1 MYDLIGAVCGKS
13 QSLKNSGLF
22 SISFGEDRAGTWG
35 LSFWSGVERD
45 DLADIG
51 EAFDHSGDAQMEPCF
66 LKLTA
71 QQAQDHQSQD
81 AIEGMNSEL
90 LVGPVVSGPEGEDKG
105 VLHASE
111 GCFDMGLSAFVIIRF
126 QYIHKFYLKSSQV
139 YLSILPQTL
148 QVEDFCMLPS
158 SKDV

>member
-1 MYDLIGAVCGKS
+1 VRMYDLFGAVCGKS
-13 QSLKNSGLF
+13 QSFKNSRLF
-22 SISFGEDRAGTWG
+22 NISFGEDRAGTWG
-35 LSFWSGVERD
+35 LFFGSGVEGD

-51 EAFDHSGDAQMEPCF
+51 EAFDHSTDAQIDPRF

-90 LVGPVVSGPEGEDKG
+90 LVGPVVSGPEGEDMR

-111 GCFDMGLSAFVIIRF
+111 GCFDMGLAVR
-126 QYIHKFYLKSSQV
+126 
-139 YLSILPQTL
+139 
-148 QVEDFCMLPS
+148 
-158 SKDV
+158 

>member
-1 MYDLIGAVCGKS
+1 VGVYDLIGAVCRKS
-13 QSLKNSGLF
+13 QCFKNSGLF
-22 SISFGEDRAGTWG
+22 RISFGEDRAGTWG
-35 LSFWSGVERD
+35 LFFGSGVERD

-51 EAFDHSGDAQMEPCF
+51 EAFDHSGDAQMDPRL

-90 LVGPVVSGPEGEDKG
+90 LVRPVVSGPEGEDMG

-111 GCFDMGLSAFVIIRF
+111 GCFDMGLAAIGTDNLFVAPVVTVREEKGFTEKSAPKVLPCLII
-126 QYIHKFYLKSSQV
+126 KA
-139 YLSILPQTL
+139 P
-148 QVEDFCMLPS
+148 
-158 SKDV
+158 

>member
-1 MYDLIGAVCGKS
+1 MGMYDLIGAVCGKS

-35 LSFWSGVERD
+35 LSFGSGVERD

-51 EAFDHSGDAQMEPCF
+51 EAFDHPGDAQMDPRF
-66 LKLTA
+66 FKLTA

-90 LVGPVVSGPEGEDKG
+90 LVGPVVSGPEGEDMG
-105 VLHASE
+105 ILHASE
-111 GCFDMGLSAFVIIRF
+111 GCFNMRLAAIGADNLFVTPVVPVREEKGFTEKSA
-126 QYIHKFYLKSSQV
+126 LKV
-139 YLSILPQTL
+139 LPCL
-148 QVEDFCMLPS
+148 IVKAP
-158 SKDV
+158 